1 MLHDRLNQRR
11 GTALQ
16 SMEIVSFFDQSCK
29 MGNLSILVVNAFKID
44 GVFSVDEKE
53 FDKCLSDIEHLHKS
67 LQLIHQIGMQHWK
80 ERQTK
85 IHYLNTLYHKEI

>member
-1 MLHDRLNQRR
+1 
-11 GTALQ
+11 
-16 SMEIVSFFDQSCK
+16 MEIVSFFDHFCK
-29 MGNLSILVVNAFKID
+29 MGNLSINVLVLNAFKID

-53 FDKCLSDIEHLHKS
+53 FDKCLSDIDDLHKS